1 MAAETIKGITISIG
15 GDTTG
20 LQTAI
25 ADVNKKSRDLA
36 SELKQVEKLLKMD
49 PGNTELLAQ
58 KQKLLA
64 EAVDNTK
71 EKLERLHKAQEQ
83 VNEQFA
89 KGEISEGQ
97 YRAFQREL
105 VKTKSELEKFEQK
118 LDEAGQAST
127 EMGADLDKAGR
138 KLDELGEHA
147 RSAGD
152 KLKNIGSTMST
163 GITAPITGALVLATE
178 GSEEFREELAK
189 LETNAQMAGQGM
201 EELDTAM
208 KEMYAVTGE
217 LDSNV
222 EGLSNILAAG
232 FKGEQLTAMVDQL
245 AGAAIKFKDTLKFEG
260 IADGLQETLAT
271 GAAVGPFEE
280 VLTRTG
286 VALDDFNAGLT
297 EAIKNGT
304 QQQYVLDVLAKEGLA
319 DVYEAYRKNN
329 AKLVESKEASYEY
342 QQAMADLGN
351 TLVPIITSIQ
361 QSVTGLID
369 AFSALP
375 EGTQD
380 FFINLAL
387 IAAAIGPILF
397 ALGQLVGLIGGLATL
412 FGTGGAL
419 GGVGAAVGGVAGGLG
434 AAIAGILPI
443 LAALAAAF
451 LVGFQIGKLLV
462 ENIDGISAA
471 LTGLG
476 KRISTLL
483 KDTTKRFKE
492 FFDGLIEFFQQRW
505 EDLLEGWNEGMAA
518 MNAALSE
525 FGKQI
530 KELWQ
535 GLWDGVFNFFS
546 NSIKNILTATTYIV
560 VLLVQK
566 WLAFKDNMI
575 EIWGAITGA
584 IFDYVNKIIG
594 FVNKVIETLNS
605 IQVTIPD
612 WVPEFG
618 GKEFSLNLN
627 YIDPLNKE
635 KDLLTAKQVRDNQK
649 IEIFGKIAVDG
660 VTSEGELLKSVD
672 LIWDGILER
681 LTKEVRA

>member
-1 MAAETIKGITISIG
+1 
-15 GDTTG
+15 
-20 LQTAI
+20 
-25 ADVNKKSRDLA
+25 
-36 SELKQVEKLLKMD
+36 
-49 PGNTELLAQ
+49 
-58 KQKLLA
+58 
-64 EAVDNTK
+64 
-71 EKLERLHKAQEQ
+71 
-83 VNEQFA
+83 
-89 KGEISEGQ
+89 
-97 YRAFQREL
+97 
-105 VKTKSELEKFEQK
+105 
-118 LDEAGQAST
+118 
-127 EMGADLDKAGR
+127 
-138 KLDELGEHA
+138 
-147 RSAGD
+147 
-152 KLKNIGSTMST
+152 MS
-163 GITAPITGALVLATE
+163 
-178 GSEEFREELAK
+178 
-189 LETNAQMAGQGM
+189 N
-201 EELDTAM
+201 
-208 KEMYAVTGE
+208 
-217 LDSNV
+217 
-222 EGLSNILAAG
+222 
-232 FKGEQLTAMVDQL
+232 
-245 AGAAIKFKDTLKFEG
+245 
-260 IADGLQETLAT
+260 
-271 GAAVGPFEE
+271 
-280 VLTRTG
+280 
-286 VALDDFNAGLT
+286 
-297 EAIKNGT
+297 
-304 QQQYVLDVLAKEGLA
+304 
-319 DVYEAYRKNN
+319 
-329 AKLVESKEASYEY
+329 
-342 QQAMADLGN
+342 LGN

-451 LVGFQIGKLLV
+451 LVGWQIGKLLV

-471 LTGLG
+471 LNALG
-476 KRISTLL
+476 ARISTLL

-505 EDLLEGWNEGMAA
+505 EDLLEGWNEGMAS

-627 YIDPLNKE
+627 YIDQLNKE
-635 KDLLTAKQVRDNQK
+635 KDLLTAKQVRENQK
-649 IEIFGKIAVDG
+649 IEIFGKIEVNG
-660 VTSEGELLKSVD
+660 VTNEGELLKSVD
-672 LIWDGILER
+672 LLWDGILDR